1 MRLSENMIK
10 RICDRCLSD
19 EDITTY
25 EVPVPKKIY
34 AYGGNGNMP
43 LVHWG
48 TECVCRK
55 IDLCKSCS
63 EQLMYLIADFKC
75 KKIKRK
81 ERK

>member
-1 MRLSENMIK
+1 MIK

-25 EVPVPKKIY
+25 EVSVPKKIY
-34 AYGGNGNMP
+34 AYGEMVIG
-43 LVHWG
+43 L
-48 TECVCRK
+48 CVCEK

>member
-1 MRLSENMIK
+1 MIK

-43 LVHWG
+43 LRMR
-48 TECVCRK
+48 ENRF
-55 IDLCKSCS
+55 
-63 EQLMYLIADFKC
+63 M
-75 KKIKRK
+75 
-81 ERK
+81 